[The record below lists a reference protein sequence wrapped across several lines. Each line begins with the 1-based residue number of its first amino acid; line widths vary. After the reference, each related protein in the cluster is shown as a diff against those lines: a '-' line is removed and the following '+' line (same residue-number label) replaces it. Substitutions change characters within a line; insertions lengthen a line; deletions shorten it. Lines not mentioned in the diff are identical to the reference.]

1 MDLIYNDLSTPES
14 INNLK
19 NQPLDEYKPG
29 LGQYYCIECAKY
41 FENQISLD
49 RHQKSKIH
57 KRRVKLLKERPYT
70 PLEAEAAGG
79 VNMEK
84 FIQSV
89 EKYKQLEQY
98 KAANKVVYEAANN
111 QKKDS
116 LDAIITGVPSDEFQS
131 TQQQKQQQQ
140 QPQQLTQLTQ
150 PGEGLDSVEATTTEI
165 TMKE

>member
-1 MDLIYNDLSTPES
+1 
-14 INNLK
+14 
-19 NQPLDEYKPG
+19 
-29 LGQYYCIECAKY
+29 
-41 FENQISLD
+41 
-49 RHQKSKIH
+49 
-57 KRRVKLLKERPYT
+57 
-70 PLEAEAAGG
+70 
-79 VNMEK
+79 MEK

-131 TQQQKQQQQ
+131 TQQQQQQQQ